1 MTGGVGVAGIGAGAV
16 FSALS
21 HNADDASTCAHG
33 VIQCTPARSGRA
45 GYSDAA
51 TVSYAVG
58 GTLLAT
64 GITLFVLAPA
74 LRTMQR
80 AARATARLH
89 RRRPPAARRR
99 LVGRLQLEGAW

>member
-1 MTGGVGVAGIGAGAV
+1 M
-16 FSALS
+16 
-21 HNADDASTCAHG
+21 
-33 VIQCTPARSGRA
+33 IQCTPTRSSRA

-74 LRTMQR
+74 PDHAERHAPLRV
-80 AARATARLH
+80 AARVSTGG
-89 RRRPPAARRR
+89 
-99 LVGRLQLEGAW
+99 GRVQLEGAR